1 MMIQIKLIK
10 ENKLTDQAELKAD
23 VIEVTVSGTFR
34 TEHVFNTPEG
44 VLGALTIK
52 GSKGEG
58 KFIGADDAVL
68 DFKKPNVW
76 KSQYVLEEGSAVIGK
91 AHPPKI
97 LKRAFEINFDGEV
110 YGLTPGGSKMRSW
123 TLKNTQGRGIC
134 EILPRG
140 GLKRGA
146 YLRIGAETPLR
157 LLVFG
162 YCLVVKRWK
171 EESAPAAG

>member
-1 MMIQIKLIK
+1 LR
-10 ENKLTDQAELKAD
+10 DRAELKAD
-23 VIEVTVSGTFR
+23 VIEVTVRGTFK
-34 TEHVFNTPEG
+34 TEHIFNTQEG

-68 DFKKPNVW
+68 DFKKPSIW
-76 KSQYVLEEGSAVIGK
+76 KSHYELEEGTTVIGK
-91 AHPPKI
+91 AHPPKK
-97 LKRAFEINFDGEV
+97 LKRAFEIDFEGEI
-110 YGLTPGGSKMRSW
+110 YFLTPGGSKMRSW
-123 TLKNTQGRGIC
+123 TLKNTQGQGIC

-146 YLRIGAETPLR
+146 YLRIGAEIPLK

-162 YCLVVKRWK
+162 YCLVVKRWQ
-171 EESAPAAG
+171 EESAAVAAG

>member
-1 MMIQIKLIK
+1 M
-10 ENKLTDQAELKAD
+10 TDRAELKAD
-23 VIEVTVSGTFR
+23 VIEVTVSGTFK

-58 KFIGADDAVL
+58 KFIGADDVVL
-68 DFKKPNVW
+68 DFKKPSVW
-76 KSQYVLEEGSAVIGK
+76 KSQYEFKDGIAVIGK
-91 AHPPKI
+91 AHPPKK
-97 LKRAFEINFDGEV
+97 LKRAFEIDLEGEI
-110 YGLTPGGSKMRSW
+110 YFLTPGGSKMRSW
-123 TLKNTQGRGIC
+123 MLKNSQGQGIC

-146 YLRIGAETPLR
+146 YLRIGAEIPLK

-162 YCLVVKRWK
+162 YCLVVKRWQ
-171 EESAPAAG
+171 EESAAAAAG